1 MPRVVRSV
9 GVLTLEADAPLV
21 SANFVCERCSSAARL
36 FILATKA
43 SIEPASQRAA
53 VSARLFP
60 DGISIPSRTWNR
72 VSCSPACTFT
82 TDCMS
87 ARSASYER
95 MSASVIVM
103 FAPVSPFFS
112 LLSSSTTSAV
122 ITFVTLAAG
131 MACSLPEV
139 PTNPRPETATAADPL
154 DGQGSDGAVPGT
166 TSVVWRRCVAATA
179 GIGRR

>member
-1 MPRVVRSV
+1 
-9 GVLTLEADAPLV
+9 
-21 SANFVCERCSSAARL
+21 
-36 FILATKA
+36 
-43 SIEPASQRAA
+43 
-53 VSARLFP
+53 
-60 DGISIPSRTWNR
+60 
-72 VSCSPACTFT
+72 
-82 TDCMS
+82 MS

-139 PTNPRPETATAADPL
+139 PTNPRPETAIAPDPL
-154 DGQGSDGAVPGT
+154 DGQGRQAPGPGPHQCGGETGAQA
-166 TSVVWRRCVAATA
+166 RRGSGA
-179 GIGRR
+179 